1 VVRFT
6 ITGWV
11 QRFVTVEP
19 ERIVL
24 RGQPG
29 EELKASVKIVP
40 GEDFPFSILQ
50 AQAKHGRFISIALE
64 DLKDS
69 EQKGFLLTVVNLRKN
84 PGRYF
89 DVVSLKTDSAIRPEL
104 RVNVSGFIQ
113 NRSKKTRPTQ

>member
-11 QRFVTVEP
+11 QRFATVEP

-24 RGQPG
+24 RGRPG

-40 GEDFPFSILQ
+40 DEDFPFSILQ
-50 AQAKHGRFISIALE
+50 AKAKHGRFISIALE
-64 DLKDS
+64 DLKGS

-113 NRSKKTRPTQ
+113 